1 MLMQQDNYNT
11 QRVHRV
17 NILLTI
23 ILVFLICVPVVMSKG
38 ILEARMTIIAGLVV
52 LAISITTYFLPIKNY
67 VKGLCLSLL
76 PCIVIIA
83 LFVTDGYA
91 LNKHYMVLLS
101 IAMVTLYF
109 KKELILVLV
118 TFIDMAYIILF
129 FAVPAHL
136 LGSDNGLKAFITV
149 FFMINGVS
157 ILLYLL
163 TRWGRQLID
172 DAYHKELEAQNLVK
186 KLSSAFKS
194 IEEASDLLDEHITG
208 FKHDISTIYH
218 SSKDIL
224 ESVEQMGIGIQ
235 EEAES
240 GNIINHSM
248 SQSMAKMDE
257 AIHISKT
264 VVEESRNMKAKV
276 EEGWY
281 KISQVTDYMD
291 TVGSTI
297 STTTQTVSELYNS
310 LERVNTLLSSIQDI
324 AHQTNLLALNAAIE
338 SARAGEQGKGFAV
351 VAEEVR
357 KLAEQSSHI
366 ASDIAEV
373 TAELSNKSK
382 EAQDQSIQGEASVTK
397 GSELLKEISAYFEEI
412 KNTYTMINEEL
423 SNGMGEIAL
432 SVKNFG
438 TIQEQI
444 ENLSAISQ
452 QNATSTE
459 EIISTIENE
468 HTLITSINGAV
479 AEINAL
485 SKKLREMTKE

>member
-1 MLMQQDNYNT
+1 
-11 QRVHRV
+11 
-17 NILLTI
+17 
-23 ILVFLICVPVVMSKG
+23 
-38 ILEARMTIIAGLVV
+38 
-52 LAISITTYFLPIKNY
+52 
-67 VKGLCLSLL
+67 
-76 PCIVIIA
+76 
-83 LFVTDGYA
+83 
-91 LNKHYMVLLS
+91 
-101 IAMVTLYF
+101 
-109 KKELILVLV
+109 
-118 TFIDMAYIILF
+118 
-129 FAVPAHL
+129 
-136 LGSDNGLKAFITV
+136 
-149 FFMINGVS
+149 
-157 ILLYLL
+157 
-163 TRWGRQLID
+163 
-172 DAYHKELEAQNLVK
+172 
-186 KLSSAFKS
+186 
-194 IEEASDLLDEHITG
+194 
-208 FKHDISTIYH
+208 
-218 SSKDIL
+218 
-224 ESVEQMGIGIQ
+224 
-235 EEAES
+235 
-240 GNIINHSM
+240 M

-452 QNATSTE
+452 QNAASTE

>member
-1 MLMQQDNYNT
+1 MQQDNYNT

-163 TRWGRQLID
+163 TRWG
-172 DAYHKELEAQNLVK
+172 
-186 KLSSAFKS
+186 
-194 IEEASDLLDEHITG
+194 
-208 FKHDISTIYH
+208 
-218 SSKDIL
+218 
-224 ESVEQMGIGIQ
+224 
-235 EEAES
+235 
-240 GNIINHSM
+240 
-248 SQSMAKMDE
+248 
-257 AIHISKT
+257 
-264 VVEESRNMKAKV
+264 
-276 EEGWY
+276 
-281 KISQVTDYMD
+281 
-291 TVGSTI
+291 
-297 STTTQTVSELYNS
+297 
-310 LERVNTLLSSIQDI
+310 
-324 AHQTNLLALNAAIE
+324 
-338 SARAGEQGKGFAV
+338 
-351 VAEEVR
+351 
-357 KLAEQSSHI
+357 
-366 ASDIAEV
+366 
-373 TAELSNKSK
+373 
-382 EAQDQSIQGEASVTK
+382 
-397 GSELLKEISAYFEEI
+397 
-412 KNTYTMINEEL
+412 
-423 SNGMGEIAL
+423 
-432 SVKNFG
+432 
-438 TIQEQI
+438 
-444 ENLSAISQ
+444 
-452 QNATSTE
+452 
-459 EIISTIENE
+459 
-468 HTLITSINGAV
+468 
-479 AEINAL
+479 
-485 SKKLREMTKE
+485 

>member
-1 MLMQQDNYNT
+1 M
-11 QRVHRV
+11 
-17 NILLTI
+17 
-23 ILVFLICVPVVMSKG
+23 
-38 ILEARMTIIAGLVV
+38 
-52 LAISITTYFLPIKNY
+52 
-67 VKGLCLSLL
+67 
-76 PCIVIIA
+76 
-83 LFVTDGYA
+83 
-91 LNKHYMVLLS
+91 
-101 IAMVTLYF
+101 
-109 KKELILVLV
+109 
-118 TFIDMAYIILF
+118 
-129 FAVPAHL
+129 
-136 LGSDNGLKAFITV
+136 
-149 FFMINGVS
+149 
-157 ILLYLL
+157 
-163 TRWGRQLID
+163 
-172 DAYHKELEAQNLVK
+172 
-186 KLSSAFKS
+186 
-194 IEEASDLLDEHITG
+194 LDEHITG

-452 QNATSTE
+452 QNAASTE